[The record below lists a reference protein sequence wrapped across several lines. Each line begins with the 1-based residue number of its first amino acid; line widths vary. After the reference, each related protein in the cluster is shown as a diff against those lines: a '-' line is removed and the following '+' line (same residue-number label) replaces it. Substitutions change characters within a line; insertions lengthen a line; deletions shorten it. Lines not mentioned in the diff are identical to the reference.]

1 MLMSACEHIHIVQI
15 PPLGFKYFWF
25 RLTKPTYPTLAFT
38 LNVDAKEDDAVIYS
52 FFFFFFLQTKELNWQ
67 QVFFHHITLCPLP
80 VLGHWFN
87 LTWLRKETVVRQASL
102 MAEGRSQRT
111 VILAVTH
118 TCPTCLSIPNNKGN
132 LIWWWECSLCAGNKL
147 RSSLW
152 NRVSRLTER
161 KFLKCEVCWLQIQL
175 FKNVPSPRRVLTG
188 ELQSLNVVVCCCL
201 LQQKKTDNNKEVH
214 KLS

>member
-87 LTWLRKETVVRQASL
+87 LTWPRKETVVRQASL
-102 MAEGRSQRT
+102 MAEGRSQSQNHFGFH
-111 VILAVTH
+111 TH
-118 TCPTCLSIPNNKGN
+118 TCPTCLPIPNNKGN

-147 RSSLW
+147 RISL
-152 NRVSRLTER
+152 
-161 KFLKCEVCWLQIQL
+161 
-175 FKNVPSPRRVLTG
+175 
-188 ELQSLNVVVCCCL
+188 
-201 LQQKKTDNNKEVH
+201 
-214 KLS
+214 